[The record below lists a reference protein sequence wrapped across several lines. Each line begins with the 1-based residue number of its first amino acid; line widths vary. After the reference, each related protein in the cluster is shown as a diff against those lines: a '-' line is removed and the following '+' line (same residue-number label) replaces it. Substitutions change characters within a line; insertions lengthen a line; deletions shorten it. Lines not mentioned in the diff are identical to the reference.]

1 MVLPAGPAT
10 QLKVPI
16 DILIGSIPIRF
27 NQQQQVEQLPL
38 SPPPYQDPSPTQPAS
53 TSTSGANLLL
63 TQLGKLF
70 VIILYFVLEKTSLTV
85 SLFDFIITE
94 YYFAKQFYGELV
106 FNQNH

>member
-27 NQQQQVEQLPL
+27 NQQQQVGQLPL
-38 SPPPYQDPSPTQPAS
+38 SPPPYQDPSPTQPAP

-70 VIILYFVLEKTSLTV
+70 VIYTLLGPRKNK
-85 SLFDFIITE
+85 FDC
-94 YYFAKQFYGELV
+94 LV
-106 FNQNH
+106 V